1 MRQVFGFMM
10 GVILGAMVGS
20 IAALLFAPEPG
31 EVVRND
37 LRSRGEALVA
47 DVRHAAEARRI
58 ELTNRLETL
67 REPNTTE
74 STGS

>member
-10 GVILGAMVGS
+10 GIFLGALVGS
-20 IAALLFAPEPG
+20 TVALLFAPEPG

-37 LRSRGEALVA
+37 LRTRGEALMA
-47 DVRHAAEARRI
+47 DVRHAAETRRI
-58 ELTNRLETL
+58 ELTNRLESL
-67 REPNTTE
+67 REAGTTQ

>member
-10 GVILGAMVGS
+10 GIILGAMVGS
-20 IAALLFAPEPG
+20 VVALLFAPEPG

-37 LRSRGEALVA
+37 LRVRGEALVA
-47 DVRHAAEARRI
+47 DVRHAAESRRI

-67 REPNTTE
+67 REPRTE

>member
-10 GVILGAMVGS
+10 GIILGAMVGS
-20 IAALLFAPEPG
+20 VVALLFAPEAG

-37 LRSRGEALVA
+37 LRVRGEALVA
-47 DVRHAAEARRI
+47 DVRHAAESRRI

-67 REPNTTE
+67 REPRAE

>member
-67 REPNTTE
+67 REPNATQ
-74 STGS
+74 SNGS

>member
-10 GVILGAMVGS
+10 GIILGAMVGS
-20 IAALLFAPEPG
+20 VVALLFAPEPG

-37 LRSRGEALVA
+37 LRVRGEALVA
-47 DVRHAAEARRI
+47 DVRHAAESRRI

-67 REPNTTE
+67 REPRAE
-74 STGS
+74 SSGS